1 MMAPQR
7 SSLFANANS
16 IAWLALM
23 LATGIAWWFGH
34 TVQSAQGNIDAAVA
48 GIIVAAAV
56 KVLIV
61 GFQFMEIKTA
71 PKALQFGFAAWVI
84 GVSIAL
90 TAICIA

>member
-1 MMAPQR
+1 MALQR
-7 SSLFANANS
+7 FSFSGNANS

-23 LATGIAWWFGH
+23 LATGIAWWFGRA
-34 TVQSAQGNIDAAVA
+34 VQSTHGDVNAELV
-48 GIIVAAAV
+48 GIIAAAAV

-61 GFQFMEIKTA
+61 GFQFMEIKMA

-90 TAICIA
+90 SIICTS